1 MKAAEH
7 IIILAVLP
15 FILVMASST
24 ATVDIQVLQD
34 TYVSEANPDTN
45 YGDVE
50 YLMLS
55 GEPGN
60 RSIIFIRFDV
70 SRIPANT
77 AVVSAEAS
85 LYRFDGSPEAVL
97 VVNGEEFL
105 VTTIGWVMWDFTELT
120 RQWYTGEI
128 PNDGI
133 SLESG
138 SDSWSAFHSKESLE
152 TDKRPKLV
160 VTYEDIGPPS
170 QTDWV
175 GPVVAITGAVL
186 LVVVLFYFALRKK
199 SKPGRR
205 RPR

>member
-1 MKAAEH
+1 MKPAEH
-7 IIILAVLP
+7 LIILAVLP
-15 FILVMASST
+15 FILVMANST
-24 ATVDIQVLQD
+24 ATVDIPVLQD
-34 TYVSEANPDTN
+34 TYVPEANPDTN
-45 YGDVE
+45 YGDAE

-55 GEPGN
+55 GELGN
-60 RSIIFIRFDV
+60 RSIIFLKFDV
-70 SRIPANT
+70 SRIPPNT
-77 AVVSAEAS
+77 AIVSAEAS

-97 VVNGEEFL
+97 VVNGEELL
-105 VTTIGWVMWDFTELT
+105 VTTIGWVTWDFTELT
-120 RQWYTGEI
+120 QQWYTGEI

-138 SDSWSAFHSKESLE
+138 SDSWSAFHSKESPE

-160 VTYEDIGPPS
+160 VNIGPPP

-186 LVVVLFYFALRKK
+186 LVVVLYFKLRKK
-199 SKPGRR
+199 SRPRRR